1 MLRDTVIRT
10 IWTVALVV
18 GVAMAMDYV
27 VNILILHN
35 PAAYSPLATFLITT
49 ALAAPLAF
57 SIGRQRKGL
66 LRLEMDLSS
75 SLAAKQLAIEE
86 AERRRAEA
94 EDALERLRESDR
106 LYRLL
111 SENLTDNINLWS
123 RRGERLYMSP
133 SIERLTGFTI
143 EEWQTLPPE
152 AMAKPEDYE
161 QIQALVRML
170 EPGGESRIY
179 EYESARKDGTPIWFE
194 STYKRV
200 AGAERELLVTTRDV
214 TERKKLE
221 LELTHALELAQAAA
235 AAKSDFL
242 ANMTHELRT
251 PLNAIIGFAGVLRGS
266 TTLSARDAR
275 HVGLIQ
281 DASNTLLNVV
291 NDVLDFSRLEAGG
304 VELDPQPF
312 DPRVMV
318 ASCAALIEGQAV
330 TKGLV
335 LEVSAPEDLRAMQ
348 ADAPRLTQV
357 LLNFLSNAVKFT
369 NTGRVTVIVKQ
380 DLEGDAG
387 VLRVE
392 VRDTGIGIAGHQLEG
407 VFDRFSQ
414 ADAAVSRRFGG
425 TGLGLAISRRII
437 EQMGGEIGVDSQ
449 EGEGSCFWFEIRAP
463 LCDLA
468 PEAPLEDP
476 VAPDPDQAVRLLLVE
491 DNAVNRELI
500 RTMLEPF
507 GITVDTAN
515 DGVAGVEAVR
525 QGAYDLVLMDIQM
538 PGMDGLTA
546 TRRIRAMTGTLGAR
560 TPIVAM
566 TANVLPE
573 QVANCIAAGMDDHL
587 GKPINPTRL
596 LEAVGRW
603 SGRTHAEVAAG

>member
-1 MLRDTVIRT
+1 MLRDTIIRT
-10 IWTVALVV
+10 LRTVVLVV

-35 PAAYSPLATFLITT
+35 PAAYSPLATFLISTV
-49 ALAAPLAF
+49 LAAPLAF
-57 SIGRQRKGL
+57 SISQQHRGL
-66 LRLEMDLSS
+66 QRLEMDLSS
-75 SLAAKQLAIEE
+75 SLAAKQLAIDE

-111 SENLTDNINLWS
+111 SDNLTDNINLWS
-123 RRGERLYMSP
+123 RSGERLYMSP
-133 SIERLTGFTI
+133 SIERLTGFTV

-152 AMAKPEDYE
+152 AMTSREDYE
-161 QIQALVRML
+161 AVQALVRTL
-170 EPGGESRIY
+170 IPGGESKIY

-221 LELTHALELAQAAA
+221 LELTHALELAQTAA

-266 TTLSARDAR
+266 STLSARDAR

-330 TKGLV
+330 AKGLV
-335 LEVSAPEDLRAMQ
+335 LEVSAPDDLRAMQ

-369 NTGRVTVIVKQ
+369 NTGRVAVVVKQ
-380 DLEGDAG
+380 GLDGDLG

-392 VRDTGIGIAGHQLEG
+392 VRDTGIGIAGHQLDG

-437 EQMGGEIGVDSQ
+437 EQMDGEIGVDSR

-463 LCDLA
+463 LRDLA
-468 PEAPLEDP
+468 PETPLEDP
-476 VAPDPDQAVRLLLVE
+476 TPPDPDQAVRLLLVE

-525 QGAYDLVLMDIQM
+525 QGGYDLVLMDIQM

-546 TRRIRAMTGTLGAR
+546 TRRIRAMTDAPGWR

-587 GKPINPTRL
+587 GKPINPSRL
-596 LEAVGRW
+596 LEAVARW
-603 SGRTHAEVAAG
+603 SGREHAETVAG

>member
-1 MLRDTVIRT
+1 MIIKTS
-10 IWTVALVV
+10 WTVALIV
-18 GVAMAMDYV
+18 GAAMVMDYV
-27 VNILILHN
+27 VTIVILDHPSAHL
-35 PAAYSPLATFLITT
+35 PFATLLIS
-49 ALAAPLAF
+49 AVIAAPLAF
-57 SIGRQRKGL
+57 YLTQQRQGL
-66 LRLEMDLSS
+66 LQLRRDLSS
-75 SLAAKQLAIEE
+75 SLAAKQLAIDE

-111 SENLTDNINLWS
+111 SDNLTDNINLWS
-123 RRGERLYMSP
+123 RSGERLYMSP
-133 SIERLTGFTI
+133 SIERLTGFTV

-152 AMAKPEDYE
+152 AMTSREDYE
-161 QIQALVRML
+161 AVQALVRTL
-170 EPGGESRIY
+170 VPGGESKIY

-214 TERKKLE
+214 TQRKKLE
-221 LELTHALELAQAAA
+221 LDLTHALELAQTAA

-266 TTLSARDAR
+266 STLSERDAR

-281 DASNTLLNVV
+281 SASNTLLNVV

-312 DPRVMV
+312 DPLVMV
-318 ASCAALIEGQAV
+318 ASCAALIKGQAEA
-330 TKGLV
+330 KGLV
-335 LEVSAPEDLRAMQ
+335 LAVSAPDHLSAMQ

-357 LLNFLSNAVKFT
+357 LLNLLSNAVKFT
-369 NTGRVTVIVKQ
+369 NTGQVTVVVNQ
-380 DLEGDAG
+380 VLADGEG

-392 VRDTGIGIAGHQLEG
+392 VRDTGIGISSQQLDN

-437 EQMGGEIGVDSQ
+437 EQMDGEIGVDSR

-468 PEAPLEDP
+468 PEAPMEEPVTLDP
-476 VAPDPDQAVRLLLVE
+476 LQATRLLLVE

-500 RTMLEPF
+500 RIMLEPF
-507 GITVDTAN
+507 GIKVDTAN
-515 DGVAGVEAVR
+515 DGVAGVEALR
-525 QGAYDLVLMDIQM
+525 QGSYDLVLMDIQM

-546 TRRIRAMTGTLGAR
+546 TRRIRAMTDAPGSR
-560 TPIVAM
+560 TPIIAM

-587 GKPINPTRL
+587 GKPINPSRL
-596 LEAVGRW
+596 LEAIARW
-603 SGRTHAEVAAG
+603 SGRVHTEVAAG

>member
-1 MLRDTVIRT
+1 MRDTIIRT
-10 IWTVALVV
+10 SWIVAAVV
-18 GVAMAMDYV
+18 GAATALDYV
-27 VNILILHN
+27 INVLIL
-35 PAAYSPLATFLITT
+35 PGAADFSPVSTVIISCLITT
-49 ALAAPLAF
+49 PLAF
-57 SIGRQRKGL
+57 YLTQQQQGL
-66 LRLEMDLSS
+66 IRLRSDLSN
-75 SLAAKQLAIEE
+75 SLAGKQQAIEE

-123 RRGERLYMSP
+123 RTGERLYMSP
-133 SIERLTGFTI
+133 SIERLTGFTV
-143 EEWQTLPPE
+143 EEWLTLPPE
-152 AMAKPEDYE
+152 AMTSPEDYAHV
-161 QIQALVRML
+161 QALVRTL
-170 EPGGESRIY
+170 VPGGESKIY

-221 LELTHALELAQAAA
+221 LELTRALGLAQLAV

-251 PLNAIIGFAGVLRGS
+251 PLNAIIGFAGVLKGS
-266 TTLSARDAR
+266 TTLSERDAR

-312 DPRVMV
+312 DPREMV
-318 ASCAALIEGQAV
+318 ASCAALIEGQAGA
-330 TKGLV
+330 KGLI
-335 LEVSAPEDLRAMQ
+335 LEVVAPDDVQAMQ

-369 NTGRVTVIVKQ
+369 NSGRVTVVVDQ
-380 DLEGDAG
+380 RLDGEQGM
-387 VLRVE
+387 LRIE
-392 VRDTGIGIAGHQLEG
+392 VRDTGIGIASHQLDG
-407 VFDRFSQ
+407 VFERFSQ

-437 EQMGGEIGVDSQ
+437 EQMGGDIGVYSR
-449 EGEGSCFWFEIRAP
+449 EGEGSRFWFEIRAP
-463 LCDLA
+463 LCDLV
-468 PEAPLEDP
+468 PEAPREDP
-476 VAPDPDQAVRLLLVE
+476 APPDSDQSLHLLLVE

-507 GITVDTAN
+507 GITIETAN
-515 DGVAGVEAVR
+515 DGVAGVEAMR
-525 QGAYDLVLMDIQM
+525 QGSFDLVLMDVQM

-546 TRRIRAMTGTLGAR
+546 TRRIRAMTDMPGSR

-587 GKPINPTRL
+587 GKPINPTKL
-596 LEAVGRW
+596 LETVARW
-603 SGRTHAEVAAG
+603 SGREHAGAMAV